1 MKVVNLMQKNVRTKL
16 GIGLTVGLA
25 LLLLTNPVKA
35 GTDYSK
41 GQIKLQIP
49 SRHALRPNGD
59 RATKRTPC
67 LWRSNTLLV
76 MPCKSSDDDTLDELS
91 ELKGTVVR
99 TIGHGSMTVW
109 EVTFPDTQHFV
120 EAEKHLSSDKKFS
133 SVQRDYVLHAKETTT
148 DSYFSSEW
156 HLNALNVPAAWD
168 LTHGSPAA
176 SIAVIDTG
184 VNTSN
189 PDLLGKCFN
198 GYDSVLNTTSQYDVQ
213 GHGTMCSTTAAA
225 IANNGNNTVG
235 PARLSTIFP
244 IRAGQPTGQ
253 FYSADILDGFYYA
266 INNTPAKLIN
276 FSVNGDPPY
285 SIANKSIH
293 STLHSYFKTFHD
305 TKGGLIFNAAGNS
318 ALFDSN
324 PLLPYLIVVSAI
336 AEPTPPN
343 NKFVLTDFSNYGNC
357 IWFAAPGE
365 NIYCSDENNTI
376 VSVAG
381 TSFSSPLTCS
391 VAALIWGAKPS
402 LTNLQVESIMKNH
415 SLNLPNWNI
424 YYGYGIPD
432 AAACVQAALNT
443 TTTTPAPAIP
453 KTKKKNPNKL
463 WKKKA

>member
-1 MKVVNLMQKNVRTKL
+1 MQKNVRSKL
-16 GIGLTVGLA
+16 GIGLTIGLA
-25 LLLLTNPVKA
+25 LLLLSNPVNA
-35 GTDYSK
+35 GTDNTK
-41 GQIKLQIP
+41 GPIKLQIP
-49 SRHALRPNGD
+49 SRNALNHIR
-59 RATKRTPC
+59 RKAATKTPC
-67 LWRSNTLLV
+67 AWRSNTLLV
-76 MPCKSSDDDTLDELS
+76 MPCKSSDDESLDTLQ

-99 TIGHGSMTVW
+99 TIGHGSLTVW
-109 EVTFPDTQHFV
+109 EVTFPDTEHFAK
-120 EAEKHLSSDKKFS
+120 AEKELTSDKKFS
-133 SVQRDYVLHAKETTT
+133 SVQRDYVLHSNETTT
-148 DSYFSSEW
+148 DGFFASEW
-156 HLNALNVPAAWD
+156 YLNALNVPAAWD

-176 SIAVIDTG
+176 MIAVIDTG

-189 PDLLGKCFN
+189 PDLQGKCFT
-198 GYDSVLNTTSQYDVQ
+198 GYDAVLHTGSQNDVQ

-244 IRAGQPTGQ
+244 IRAGQPDGT
-253 FYSADILDGFYYA
+253 FFSADILEGFYYT

-276 FSVNGDPPY
+276 FSVNSNPPY

-293 STLHSYFKTFHD
+293 STLHTYFKTFHD

-336 AEPTPPN
+336 GEPAPPN
-343 NKFVLTDFSNYGNC
+343 FDYVLTDFSNYGNC
-357 IWFAAPGE
+357 IWFSAPGD
-365 NIYCSDENNTI
+365 NIFCSDNTNSV

-402 LTNLQVESIMKNH
+402 LTNLQVESIMKSH
-415 SLNLPNWNI
+415 SINYSPWNI
-424 YYGYGIPD
+424 YYGYGMPD
-432 AAACVQAALNT
+432 AHACVQAALS
-443 TTTTPAPAIP
+443 TTPASPLPP

-463 WKKKA
+463 WKKKS